1 MDSQQTTHREEE
13 FSYPPFKPKK
23 GSLFISLLIAV
34 VVFCFVASALAIVL
48 TANVELIEE
57 NVDKL
62 LIRLMITFVGALAAS
77 IAAAL
82 LFKRFVKKKEKAEWE
97 QAKTKAEEEFSRK
110 QQEQLLQ
117 AEWQRKSQQAQQEY
131 KQNFE
136 ICEFCGGDLVSKINE
151 NEQYSS
157 FVKTDYTLKKTG
169 YNEYSV
175 KENGFNAKH
184 LTGTRKIFCPKCGY
198 RIISDFQATDVGGK
212 FGYSRKYLSHEIYV
226 DVDSPISKEQIEQGR
241 LYTNINK
248 LS

>member
-82 LFKRFVKKKEKAEWE
+82 LFKRFVKKKEKAGKMRS
-97 QAKTKAEEEFSRK
+97 QKARTAIFK
-110 QQEQLLQ
+110 H
-117 AEWQRKSQQAQQEY
+117 
-131 KQNFE
+131 
-136 ICEFCGGDLVSKINE
+136 G
-151 NEQYSS
+151 
-157 FVKTDYTLKKTG
+157 T
-169 YNEYSV
+169 
-175 KENGFNAKH
+175 FNPGWLA
-184 LTGTRKIFCPKCGY
+184 G
-198 RIISDFQATDVGGK
+198 S
-212 FGYSRKYLSHEIYV
+212 
-226 DVDSPISKEQIEQGR
+226 
-241 LYTNINK
+241 
-248 LS
+248 